1 RGAPGAPAVV
11 TRTGAVNA
19 PSPVPFLAAT
29 RNSWIEENASD
40 EIVAVRLEA
49 LALAAVRHPDHPAPA
64 VKLRASTT
72 YPVTGR
78 PPVWSGSSH
87 VRLAVRST
95 SRALSPTGTPGTA
108 A

>member
-1 RGAPGAPAVV
+1 
-11 TRTGAVNA
+11 
-19 PSPVPFLAAT
+19 
-29 RNSWIEENASD
+29 SD

-108 A
+108 AGTAAMTLAAPLPTAFLAASSMTYSDPPASPV